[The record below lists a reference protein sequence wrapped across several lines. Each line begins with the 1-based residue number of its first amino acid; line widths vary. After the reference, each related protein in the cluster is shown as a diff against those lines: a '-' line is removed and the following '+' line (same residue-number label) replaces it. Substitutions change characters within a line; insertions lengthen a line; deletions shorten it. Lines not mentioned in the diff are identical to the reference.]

1 MQKKSTV
8 PSAWA
13 PWLIAGITLT
23 VLAVTRHKIFAVK
36 NLDQSLN
43 QTPSNQL
50 KK

>member
-1 MQKKSTV
+1 MPKKTNV

-23 VLAVTRHKIFAVK
+23 VLAVTRHKIFSVK
-36 NLDQSLN
+36 KLDQSLN
-43 QTPSNQL
+43 KIPTEQL